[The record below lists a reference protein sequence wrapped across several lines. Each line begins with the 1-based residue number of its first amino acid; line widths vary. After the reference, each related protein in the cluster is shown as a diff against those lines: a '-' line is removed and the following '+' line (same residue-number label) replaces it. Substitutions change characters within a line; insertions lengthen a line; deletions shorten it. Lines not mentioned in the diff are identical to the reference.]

1 MKDKRDPNNPENCED
16 EIYNST
22 DDLDDMVID
31 MDENECSPEEY
42 VELHREEVH
51 QFMMSLGKDKKKS
64 TIEPNDLRVTAG
76 VIIAVVLFCTL
87 VLWLCI

>member
-1 MKDKRDPNNPENCED
+1 MKDKGNPNNPEICED
-16 EIYNST
+16 EFYDPT
-22 DDLDDMVID
+22 DDIDDMVTD

-42 VELHREEVH
+42 VELHRERVH
-51 QFMMSLGKDKKKS
+51 QFMMSLGRGKNKS

-76 VIIAVVLFCTL
+76 VIISVILFCSL